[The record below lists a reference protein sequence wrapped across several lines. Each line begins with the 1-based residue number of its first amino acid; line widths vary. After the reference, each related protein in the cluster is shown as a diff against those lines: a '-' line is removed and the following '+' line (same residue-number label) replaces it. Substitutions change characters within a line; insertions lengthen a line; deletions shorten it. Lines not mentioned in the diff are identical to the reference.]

1 MTEVIEMKKLTVL
14 LMLAVLLS
22 GFAFAEESGAA
33 AMKIPVS
40 NYTRINL
47 GDEGWGAVE
56 WNKTTI
62 DEYTEGVSLGIA
74 TESGTKIGWTMWNKD
89 YLFNVSVWAA
99 DLGRDGN
106 TEIFVSGDIASD
118 DYYTYCLRY
127 EKGEI
132 VEIPFANV
140 ERGSDY
146 EGYTEY
152 GYGMVT
158 GFGENTVTLTGTQD
172 VLGTYF
178 GSRTFALKD
187 NTFEIADNGLWVFGR
202 YEDDGWRD
210 GIDIADSEIWEYR
223 ALKAVQPIPVAFRSA
238 DGHFF
243 STLLPGERVIL
254 TASDC
259 ATVAYFLTE
268 DGREGCF
275 VLEPNPDS
283 WGSLIG
289 GIPEN
294 ELFEYIPYA
303 D

>member
-1 MTEVIEMKKLTVL
+1 MKKLTVL
-14 LMLAVLLS
+14 LVLAMLFSCCAY
-22 GFAFAEESGAA
+22 AEEAGAA
-33 AMKIPVS
+33 AMQIPVS
-40 NYTRINL
+40 TYTQVNL
-47 GDEGWGAVE
+47 GDAGWGAVE
-56 WNKTTI
+56 WNKTMI

-74 TESGTKIGWTMWNKD
+74 TESGSQIGWTMWEKD
-89 YLFNVSVWAA
+89 YLFNVQVWAFDIDA
-99 DLGRDGN
+99 DNN

-118 DYYTYCLRY
+118 DYYTFCLRY
-127 EKGEI
+127 ENGEI
-132 VEIPFANV
+132 IEIPFADV

-158 GFGENTVTLTGTQD
+158 GFGDNTVTLTGSQD

-187 NTFEIADNGLWVFGR
+187 GSFETADNGLWVFGR
-202 YEDDGWRD
+202 YEDDGWRS
-210 GIDIADSEIWEYR
+210 GIDIADPEIWEYR
-223 ALKAVQPIPVAFRSA
+223 ALNPVQPIQVAFRSTA
-238 DGHFF
+238 GHFF
-243 STLLPGERVIL
+243 STLLPGERVII

-275 VLEPNPDS
+275 VLEPNPEPYA
-283 WGSLIG
+283 WGHLIN
-289 GIPEN
+289 GIPES
-294 ELFEYIPYA
+294 ELFEYLPYA